1 MHFGRNCGFTMY
13 INNKYIQFDGWIKK
27 QLICQSNSLF
37 GNLDKIWKEIIF
49 AASGLGPNLLMVL
62 MGAFFTDA
70 VNPSALDLASNANK
84 AVQTIAGT
92 CLIVPWLFPIL
103 WFLAKSFDGFI

>member
-37 GNLDKIWKEIIF
+37 GNLDKIWKDIKDSKWLGGKEEGWERF
-49 AASGLGPNLLMVL
+49 PYYLNGLISLAYALNDEELIKIDLFFFPFWMPFIAFLVPNYPGWNL
-62 MGAFFTDA
+62 
-70 VNPSALDLASNANK
+70 
-84 AVQTIAGT
+84 
-92 CLIVPWLFPIL
+92 
-103 WFLAKSFDGFI
+103 